1 MKRFLVFFFAISIF
15 IGGLPINGY
24 GAEPSKLD
32 RHTEQFLQTMD
43 EQQKKQFADIK
54 MGHGVVRAVE
64 YTNKS
69 IDRAIKSCG
78 KNNPSLKPELISVHK
93 SWKANLLPTLRK
105 GEDRVDQ
112 MIKRQRIAKPL
123 VIRSYLKEYDMA
135 AVAKNKKIKE
145 VPITSVEEC
154 RGLMG
159 KMKSVENELMSL
171 ITDTLKLNQEF

>member
-1 MKRFLVFFFAISIF
+1 MKQFLVTSFLVCCIM
-15 IGGLPINGY
+15 GVNLLPIRA
-24 GAEPSKLD
+24 AELSKID
-32 RHTEQFLQTMD
+32 QRTEQFLQTMD

-69 IDRAIKSCG
+69 IDNAVKSCT
-78 KNNPSLKPELISVHK
+78 KHNPSLKSELMIVHK
-93 SWKANLLPTLRK
+93 AWKANLLPTLRR

-135 AVAKNKKIKE
+135 AMAKNKKIKE
-145 VPITSVEEC
+145 TPITSIEEC
-154 RGLMG
+154 RHLIG
-159 KMKSVENELMSL
+159 KMKSVEGELISL